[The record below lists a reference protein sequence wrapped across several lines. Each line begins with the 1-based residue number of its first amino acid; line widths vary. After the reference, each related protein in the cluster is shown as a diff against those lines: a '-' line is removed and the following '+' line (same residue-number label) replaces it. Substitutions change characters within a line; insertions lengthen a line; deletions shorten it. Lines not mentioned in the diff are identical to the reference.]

1 MPESSDAPARP
12 LPQIHRATVHQHD
25 ENVTIAVRNN
35 VILFVGRGLVTIQSL
50 ECTMRVRG
58 ELTAAYPDGLSLL
71 VLAHGMPALPSADV
85 QKYAVTKLPRANP
98 ALKSIAL
105 ITPQKG
111 FWVSALRSM
120 LTPLFRT
127 RSDFMRISMFS
138 AVQAA
143 AEWTATQLA
152 GPPQLQGNIER
163 TIGEMLELPLP
174 E

>member
-1 MPESSDAPARP
+1 MR
-12 LPQIHRATVHQHD
+12 
-25 ENVTIAVRNN
+25 END
-35 VILFVGRGLVTIQSL
+35 LG
-50 ECTMRVRG
+50 
-58 ELTAAYPDGLSLL
+58 GLS
-71 VLAHGMPALPSADV
+71 D
-85 QKYAVTKLPRANP
+85 
-98 ALKSIAL
+98 AL

-138 AVQAA
+138 DVQAA